1 MPMTRKISLDG
12 LESAPRW
19 ILVFLGAYV
28 TVNLFV
34 LYLWNAAGQFSMQG
48 TSDSTSTLSVTGM
61 AVVDLSLCLLV
72 LRSFPAGAPL
82 RSTWMLLTLAAAAR
96 AASGVVAEFL
106 GTNWLLNP
114 LAWSEQPKSGLIGQ
128 IRHVALIGG
137 GPIRLALLA
146 AAMLAVLRILRKF
159 GFWVR
164 PAATDWAVSGVV
176 WVFTLCRLGEACAA
190 SLAGR
195 QIGQDDW
202 ISLAG
207 LPFLC
212 VLSMEAMLL
221 RQAVARMGNGLISRG
236 WVALGYGILLTVAGE
251 VTLWVLRHFSQT
263 LPLAMLCVLM
273 PLTMGS
279 VFALVPAYQLVAQRR
294 ALKPAGSPPEDL
306 LAGVPELAG

>member
-1 MPMTRKISLDG
+1 MNRKTSLDG

-19 ILVFLGAYV
+19 ILMFLGAYV

-34 LYLWNAAGQFSMQG
+34 LYLWNAAGQVFSVQG
-48 TSDSTSTLSVTGM
+48 TSDSTSALSVTGM
-61 AVVDLSLCLLV
+61 AAVDLWLCLVV

-96 AASGVVAEFL
+96 AASGVVTEFL
-106 GTNWLLNP
+106 GTDWLLNP
-114 LAWSEQPKSGLIGQ
+114 LVWSEQSKFGLIGQ
-128 IRHVALIGG
+128 IRQAALIAG

-159 GFWVR
+159 GFPAR
-164 PAATDWAVSGVV
+164 PTFGDWAVSGIVCM
-176 WVFTLCRLGEACAA
+176 FTLSRFGEACAA

-195 QIGQDDW
+195 QIGQADW

-207 LPFLC
+207 LPILC

-221 RQAVARMGNGLISRG
+221 RRSVARMGNGLISRG

-251 VTLWVLRHFSQT
+251 VTLWVLPHYSQT
-263 LPLAMLCVLM
+263 LPLAMLCALM
-273 PLTMGS
+273 PLTIGS

-294 ALKPAGSPPEDL
+294 AMRPAGSQPEDL
-306 LAGVPELAG
+306 SAGVPELAR